1 MQTPIP
7 KPQEIA
13 AFKKKLL
20 DQIKKQREP
29 TAKDR
34 FNQTMF
40 NRTTNP
46 ETMPAERLREF
57 QSNGWFM
64 GYEPRE
70 MTLEQVDIEEEE
82 LQVNVKEAFP
92 DTKSQA

>member
-1 MQTPIP
+1 
-7 KPQEIA
+7 
-13 AFKKKLL
+13 
-20 DQIKKQREP
+20 
-29 TAKDR
+29 
-34 FNQTMF
+34 
-40 NRTTNP
+40 
-46 ETMPAERLREF
+46 MPAERLREF